1 MLRCL
6 YPIQML
12 VIAFA
17 SYIVEAK
24 HAALIRNVGQA
35 ILEDMSAL
43 CKWAAAASKSQSL
56 RMRDDSKLA
65 VHA

>member
-1 MLRCL
+1 
-6 YPIQML
+6 ML

-43 CKWAAAASKSQSL
+43 CKWL
-56 RMRDDSKLA
+56 RQLPNHNLYECATTQNQPFTHK
-65 VHA
+65 